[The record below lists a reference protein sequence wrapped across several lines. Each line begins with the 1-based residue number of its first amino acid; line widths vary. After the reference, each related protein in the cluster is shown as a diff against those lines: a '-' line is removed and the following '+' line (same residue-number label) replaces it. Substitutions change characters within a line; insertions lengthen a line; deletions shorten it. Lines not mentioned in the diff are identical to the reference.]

1 MKTNRR
7 VSSVMVLAVL
17 GLALASG
24 AASLESAPP
33 VVVKSVPVAGST
45 GVDPAL
51 GEIAVTFSKAMQ
63 DGSWSW
69 STWGDENFPEL
80 TGKPGYQAD
89 GRTCVVPVKLKP
101 GKFYA
106 IWLNSEKFRNFK
118 DRAGNP
124 AVPYL
129 LTFQTAGSRETPA
142 AAAAPAGTPG
152 TADRTAGAEL
162 LNADQRTVLEWTD
175 RQFRGFFDGR
185 TFDGWSATERTELET
200 RMLDTLKGPVG
211 RDYYQ
216 AINTLVAL
224 RATNALPALRTI
236 GLERREKDNR
246 DRWMAIRGLGLIGD
260 RASVPELIHLVYHGN
275 ANTRWWAQ
283 ISLVRITGQN
293 FGSDWGAWGRWW
305 NGQKGEPA
313 YTPEIIRWWNGQSPD
328 GQLAESLAESDRK
341 FLEGIRPK

>member
-1 MKTNRR
+1 
-7 VSSVMVLAVL
+7 
-17 GLALASG
+17 
-24 AASLESAPP
+24 
-33 VVVKSVPVAGST
+33 VVVKTVPAAGST
-45 GVDPAL
+45 GVDPGLA
-51 GEIAVTFSKAMQ
+51 EIAVTFSKPMQ

-80 TGKPGYQAD
+80 TGKPRYQGD
-89 GRTCVVPVKLKP
+89 GRTCVVAVKLKP

-106 IWLNSEKFRNFK
+106 LWLNSEKFRNFK

-129 LTFQTAGSRETPA
+129 LTFQTAGTSA
-142 AAAAPAGTPG
+142 GSAGAAAPAGTSG
-152 TADRTAGAEL
+152 TAEPSAAAEL
-162 LNADQRTVLEWTD
+162 LNADQRAVLEWTD

-185 TFDGWSATERTELET
+185 TFDGWSAKERTDLET
-200 RMLDTLKGPVG
+200 RMLDTLKGPIG

-216 AINTLVAL
+216 AINTLVAM

-236 GLERREKDNR
+236 GLERRDKDNR

-275 ANTRWWAQ
+275 ANTPLVGADLAGADHRPELRIGLGARGASGGTNREA
-283 ISLVRITGQN
+283 SL
-293 FGSDWGAWGRWW
+293 
-305 NGQKGEPA
+305 P
-313 YTPEIIRWWNGQSPD
+313 SPRRSSA
-328 GQLAESLAESDRK
+328 GGTASLRTKKLAESLAESDRK